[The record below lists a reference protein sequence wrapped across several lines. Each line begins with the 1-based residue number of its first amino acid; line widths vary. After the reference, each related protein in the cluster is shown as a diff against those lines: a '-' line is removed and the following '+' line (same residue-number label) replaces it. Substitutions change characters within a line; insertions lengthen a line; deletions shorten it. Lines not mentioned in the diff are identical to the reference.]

1 MPLADPETPETP
13 DPETPDP
20 APPAP
25 GPPPTGESLADL
37 AYRRIEDLVVTME
50 LAPGARVSEHGIAER
65 IGVGRTPVR
74 EALQRLAGDGILVTR
89 PRRGMRVREI
99 DLATQLRVLEARRA
113 LEGTLVR
120 RAALRRSPEQA
131 ARLRETAAAFRRMR
145 DAPDPVPAL
154 RHDRRFVDLL
164 LDSADNPFLASII
177 PLYALSRRFWLAHY
191 ARQVRFEPGAITDF
205 HIRIGEAVAAGEEA
219 EAGRLADA
227 FLDHVE
233 AFARFVGL
241 DLAASS

>member
-1 MPLADPETPETP
+1 MTLPVPP
-13 DPETPDP
+13 DPD
-20 APPAP
+20 
-25 GPPPTGESLADL
+25 GDQSLADL

-50 LAPGARVSEHGIAER
+50 LAPGARVSEHGLAER

-89 PRRGMRVREI
+89 PRRGMLVREI

-113 LEGTLVR
+113 LESTLVR
-120 RAALRRSPEQA
+120 RAALRRTPAQA
-131 ARLRETAAAFRRMR
+131 DRLRAVAAEFRRMR

-154 RHDRRFVDLL
+154 RHDRGFVDLL
-164 LDSADNPFLASII
+164 LEAAANPFLASII

-191 ARQVRFEPGAITDF
+191 ARQTRFEPGAITDF
-205 HIRIGEAVAAGEEA
+205 HIRIAEAVAAGDEA
-219 EAGRLADA
+219 EAGALADA

-241 DLAASS
+241 DLAVPA

>member
-1 MPLADPETPETP
+1 MADKEIEPS
-13 DPETPDP
+13 P
-20 APPAP
+20 ANAP
-25 GPPPTGESLADL
+25 
-37 AYRRIEDLVVTME
+37 TMD
-50 LAPGARVSEHGIAER
+50 ASAID
-65 IGVGRTPVR
+65 
-74 EALQRLAGDGILVTR
+74 ALLEAGDASSFG
-89 PRRGMRVREI
+89 
-99 DLATQLRVLEARRA
+99 
-113 LEGTLVR
+113 
-120 RAALRRSPEQA
+120 
-131 ARLRETAAAFRRMR
+131 
-145 DAPDPVPAL
+145 
-154 RHDRRFVDLL
+154 RFVDLL

>member
-1 MPLADPETPETP
+1 MSDVHGTPCRVRSATTARTCSCALAHSD
-13 DPETPDP
+13 
-20 APPAP
+20 A
-25 GPPPTGESLADL
+25 
-37 AYRRIEDLVVTME
+37 
-50 LAPGARVSEHGIAER
+50 
-65 IGVGRTPVR
+65 GVG
-74 EALQRLAGDGILVTR
+74 
-89 PRRGMRVREI
+89 
-99 DLATQLRVLEARRA
+99 
-113 LEGTLVR
+113 
-120 RAALRRSPEQA
+120 
-131 ARLRETAAAFRRMR
+131 RETAAAFRRMR